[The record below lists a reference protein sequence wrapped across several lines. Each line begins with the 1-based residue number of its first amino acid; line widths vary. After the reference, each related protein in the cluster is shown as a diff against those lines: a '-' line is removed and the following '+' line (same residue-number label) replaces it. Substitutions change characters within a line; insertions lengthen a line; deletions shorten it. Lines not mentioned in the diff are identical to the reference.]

1 MKTLRRKSMT
11 FLSLVLLVSFIT
23 NIGNPASVSGAV
35 ETLEDDITSVKFTD
49 INQNSATLEL
59 ESNNTKEADSLYY
72 LITDSTKPV
81 EDYFNDKHSFYS
93 SSSQNNGEELEQIVV
108 DPYND
113 LYSNF
118 TTDVD
123 TDIITG
129 KTAINSG
136 STITLNFNNKIKPNT
151 NYQLYLVAGYNPPG
165 TAEPQI
171 VDGSIGEHML
181 LSYDGTN
188 ASDEDVFSVDS
199 SSDSFVADKTSDDK
213 IHIYNG
219 SIDPANEV
227 LTLDIPV
234 NEYKE
239 GDQWVIE
246 KNDDTD
252 YDVIPKPHAEFVDT
266 KEVAVNPAMTN
277 TSSIDNGE
285 IRFSTDSFTD
295 IKDGFG
301 YDNDKTG
308 FYVTGTPSTIQT
320 EWNYTRGVLSG
331 NIGDATIKFENNISL
346 TNSGEDIK
354 ILDTLTNEDYA
365 TGTPTVTNG
374 DELTIDFKPLKPNRE
389 YFVHI
394 PDGAVATRTNDYG
407 LGEFNSDVFDRLIF
421 YTEKKPS
428 VVSAYFSPG
437 SDHFDP
443 DSSPFRM
450 SASDEIYRI
459 PELIGVNKI
468 GVGVNQALVV
478 QFDDK
483 ISNLNTG
490 KVSVTTNPV
499 NPDLNYS
506 AEINEDN
513 PTELLIT
520 FDTSHPDRLLEY
532 NTKYTITIESGALKD
547 RYGGGVFSENDKMIF
562 KFKTAD
568 GFNNAFMRK
577 TAQELNSGILETPSE
592 NIAIDIPKVYIQ
604 QLETIHYRDGLIS
617 DERTAPNLTNIK
629 IDAEEDVEKIS
640 VVTDRGVRPN
650 LTRGAGGQFST
661 TFAGLNADVT
671 DIELTAYDAYGKVLE
686 RRSFRLQGAPG
697 SEFKNDYVPEIT
709 DNFGEIVSLYELMKD
724 PEIMEDVLEQ
734 IPVSELDRIGV
745 FQPYFEP
752 YDLITE

>member
-1 MKTLRRKSMT
+1 MKNMMRKSMT
-11 FLSLVLLVSFIT
+11 LLSLALMVSFVA
-23 NIGNPASVSGAV
+23 NLGNPAFVSAAA
-35 ETLEDDITSVKFTD
+35 TLEDDITSIEFTD
-49 INQNSATLEL
+49 INQNSATIEL
-59 ESNNTKEADSLYY
+59 DAKTTKEADMLYY
-72 LITDSTKPV
+72 LVTDSTKPISN
-81 EDYFNDKHSFYS
+81 YFDDNYGFYS
-93 SSSQNNGEELEQIVV
+93 GELEQIVV
-108 DPYND
+108 DPYKD

-118 TTDVD
+118 STDVD

-129 KTAINSG
+129 KQAINSG
-136 STITLNFNNKIKPNT
+136 STITLNLNNKIQPNT
-151 NYQLYLVAGYNPPG
+151 NYQVYLVAGYNEPG
-165 TAEPQI
+165 TAQPTVKNGGNTEAL
-171 VDGSIGEHML
+171 M
-181 LSYDGTN
+181 LSYNGSN
-188 ASDEDVFSVDS
+188 NFSVVGENTS
-199 SSDSFVADKTSDDK
+199 SNTYVADKTNDDK
-213 IHIYNG
+213 IHIYKD
-219 SIDPANEV
+219 SISSGNELLV
-227 LTLDIPV
+227 LDIPV
-234 NEYKE
+234 NEYKP

-246 KNDDTD
+246 DNSNNNN
-252 YDVIPKPHAEFVDT
+252 VIPKPHAQFVDT
-266 KEVAVNPAMTN
+266 TSAAKISSMVNDADLTQ
-277 TSSIDNGE
+277 GE
-285 IRFSTDSFTD
+285 IRFSTDSFTQ

-301 YDNDKTG
+301 YDNTKTG
-308 FYVTGTPSTIQT
+308 FYVTGTPSNIQT

-331 NIGDATIKFENNISL
+331 NLGDVTIRFDSNISL
-346 TNSGEDIK
+346 TDNGEGIK
-354 ILDTLTNEDYA
+354 ILDTLTNENYL
-365 TGTPTVTNG
+365 TGTPNVSNG
-374 DELTIDFKPLKPNRE
+374 NELIIDFKPLKPNRQ

-394 PDGAVATRTNDYG
+394 PDGAVATETNEYG

-450 SASDEIYRI
+450 SSSDEIYRI

-468 GVGVNQALVV
+468 GVGVNQALVI

-532 NTKYTITIESGALKD
+532 NTKYTVTIESGALKD
-547 RYGGGVFSENDKMIF
+547 RYGGGVYSENDKMIF

-577 TAQELNSGILETPSE
+577 TAQELNSGILQTPSE
-592 NIAIDIPKVYIQ
+592 NIAIDIPKIYIQ

-671 DIELTAYDAYGKVLE
+671 DIEITAYDAYGKVLE

-709 DNFGEIVSLYELMKD
+709 DNFGKIVSLYELMKD

-752 YDLITE
+752 YDLITD

>member
-1 MKTLRRKSMT
+1 MRNMMRKAMT
-11 FLSLVLLVSFIT
+11 FLSLILVFSFLT
-23 NIGNPASVSGAV
+23 NTGNPTQLSAAV

-49 INQNSATLEL
+49 INQNSATVEL
-59 ESNNTKEADSLYY
+59 QSNTPKEADSLYY
-72 LITDSTKPV
+72 LITDSTKPIGN
-81 EDYFNDKHSFYS
+81 YFNDPKDFYKEGGR
-93 SSSQNNGEELEQIVV
+93 NELEQIVV

-113 LYSNF
+113 LYSKF
-118 TTDVD
+118 DTDVD

-165 TAEPQI
+165 TVEPQI
-171 VDGSIGEHML
+171 IDGSLGESML
-181 LSYDGTN
+181 LSYDG
-188 ASDEDVFSVDS
+188 
-199 SSDSFVADKTSDDK
+199 SDSFTVTPETSTKTYVADKTSDDK
-213 IHIYNG
+213 IHIYKD
-219 SIDPANEV
+219 SIASGNEV
-227 LTLDIPV
+227 LNLDIPV
-234 NEYKE
+234 NEYSE

-246 KNDDTD
+246 YNSDTD
-252 YDVIPKPHAEFVDT
+252 YDVVPKPHAQFVNTD
-266 KEVAVNPAMTN
+266 EAAVNPSMTN
-277 TSSIDNGE
+277 SSELDKGE
-285 IRFSTDSFTD
+285 IRFSTDSFTE

-301 YDNDKTG
+301 YDNTKTG
-308 FYVTGTPSTIQT
+308 FYVTGTPSNIQT
-320 EWNYTRGVLSG
+320 DWNYTRGVLSG
-331 NIGDATIKFENNISL
+331 NLGDVTIRFESNISL
-346 TNSGEDIK
+346 TSDGSDIR
-354 ILDTLTNEDYA
+354 ILDTLTNEDYS
-365 TGTPTVTNG
+365 TGTPSVDDNV
-374 DELTIDFKPLKPNRE
+374 LTIDFKPLKPNRQ

-394 PDGAVATRTNDYG
+394 PDGTVATRTNDYG

-450 SASDEIYRI
+450 SSNDEIYRI

-468 GVGVNQALVV
+468 GVGVNQALVI

-490 KVSVTTNPV
+490 KVSVSTNPV

-506 AEINEDN
+506 AEVNEAN

-532 NTKYTITIESGALKD
+532 NTKYTVTIESGALKD
-547 RYGGGVFSENDKMIF
+547 RYGGGVYSKNDKMIF

-568 GFNNAFMRK
+568 GFNNALMRK
-577 TAQELNSGILETPSE
+577 TAQELNSGILQTPSE

-709 DNFGEIVSLYELMKD
+709 DNFGKIVSLYELMKD

-752 YDLITE
+752 YDLITD